1 MQETFN
7 KITAQGVYK
16 IKVGDSTT
24 EYKNTITADGRVRI
38 LDIVAG
44 KIKGYASA
52 IVAGIGDTSPTTADK
67 ALEFM
72 VGGSDINATI
82 TDPINDK
89 IYFKATLPIQDD
101 YEIHELG
108 CFSTN
113 YTGVQTNT
121 EGSSLLLAVFGSQ
134 SRWTDS
140 IGASTLAITNNRVSA
155 ASIQFTSFS
164 SAKGSMPMIRDFS
177 GLPSNTTFDL
187 AYYTAGVSSLT
198 MRLMVD
204 SSNYYQLATW
214 PVTNGYHIS
223 KKLKSDFVAVGT
235 PTWDSIRTLEFQAA
249 GTSAT
254 LSLDC
259 LRYTNPVV
267 STVFQ
272 SNLLSRVVLPS
283 PQRKLPGVSM
293 DIEYVLELG

>member
-1 MQETFN
+1 MQGIYRVN
-7 KITAQGVYK
+7 NGGV
-16 IKVGDSTT
+16 VT
-24 EYKNTITADGRVRI
+24 EYKNVITSDGRIRI
-38 LDIVAG
+38 LDLVAG
-44 KIKGYASA
+44 KIKGFASA
-52 IVAGIGDTSPTTADK
+52 IVAGIGDTAALSSDK

-82 TDPINDK
+82 TDPVNNK

-134 SRWTDS
+134 SKWVDV
-140 IGASTLAITNNRVSA
+140 IGTSTLATTNNRVSA
-155 ASIQFTSFS
+155 ASIQFASFS
-164 SAKGSMPMIRDFS
+164 SAKGNMTFIKDFS
-177 GLPSNTTFDL
+177 SLASNATFDL
-187 AYYTAGVSSLT
+187 AYYTSGVSSLK
-198 MRLMVD
+198 MRFKVD
-204 SSNYYQLATW
+204 SSNYFELTAW

-223 KKLKSDFVAVGT
+223 KKLKSDFVATGS
-235 PTWDSIRTLEFQAA
+235 PTWDAIKTLEFEAT

-272 SNLLSRVVLPS
+272 SNLLSRVILLT

-293 DIEYVLELG
+293 DVEYVLELG

>member
-1 MQETFN
+1 MLETFN
-7 KITAQGVYK
+7 INPCGIYK
-16 IKVGDSTT
+16 INNGGEISQ
-24 EYKNTITADGRVRI
+24 YKNVITDDGRIRI

-44 KIKGYASA
+44 KIKGFASA
-52 IVAGIGDTSPTTADK
+52 IIAGIGDTAALSTDK

-72 VGGSDINATI
+72 IGGSDINATI
-82 TDPINDK
+82 TDPISNK

-134 SRWTDS
+134 SKWVDVVGS
-140 IGASTLAITNNRVSA
+140 STLATTNNRVST
-155 ASIQFTSFS
+155 ASIQYASFS
-164 SAKGSMPMIRDFS
+164 SAKGNMTFIKDFS
-177 GLPSNTTFDL
+177 NLASNTTFDL
-187 AYYTAGVSSLT
+187 AYYTSGVSVLK
-198 MRLMVD
+198 MRFMVD
-204 SSNYYQLATW
+204 ASNYYELTSW

-223 KKLKSDFVAVGT
+223 KKLKSAFVATGT
-235 PTWDSIRTLEFQAA
+235 PSWDAIKTLEFEAS

-293 DIEYVLELG
+293 DVEYVLELG